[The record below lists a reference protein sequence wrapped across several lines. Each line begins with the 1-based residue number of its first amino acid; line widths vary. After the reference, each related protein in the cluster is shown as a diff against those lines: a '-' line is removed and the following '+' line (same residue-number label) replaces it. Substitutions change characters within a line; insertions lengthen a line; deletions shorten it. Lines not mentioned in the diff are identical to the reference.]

1 MSDIKISVIIP
12 VYNGENYI
20 NRCLFSLEKQ
30 TFKDFELII
39 INDGSQDKTE
49 KLIDDFIRRSSLN
62 VSYIAQ
68 KNSGQAAARNRG
80 LEKAKGNYIAFI
92 DSDDYVA
99 RDYLERLYYAAL
111 DNGSEMVVCG
121 YRQIDENGKV
131 LRHVRLTE
139 NKTEPYGPAGMFV
152 VWSKLFSRKFLVEND
167 FRFQEGGKIFEDV
180 PYSIV
185 TKFTSRNP
193 IAIDYCGYYYV
204 VRRGST
210 MNSGTIKSARF
221 PYENMTEAVRICLKR
236 NDREEQERLEYE
248 VLHFF
253 AGFIFL
259 YCRKAN
265 WKDID
270 QIVSYSTRIL
280 RTYFPR
286 YYKNKFV
293 GIGKNKDQSFLERLA
308 VTVFVIMNKLKLIQ
322 PFAKVITRI

>member
-12 VYNGENYI
+12 VYNGEKYI
-20 NRCLFSLEKQ
+20 KRCLFSLERQ
-30 TFKDFELII
+30 TFKYFELII

-49 KLIDDFIRRSSLN
+49 KIIDDFIGRSSLN
-62 VSYIAQ
+62 VRYIYQ
-68 KNSGQAAARNRG
+68 KNAGQAAARNRG
-80 LEKAKGNYIAFI
+80 LKKAAGDYIAFI
-92 DSDDYVA
+92 DGDDYVA
-99 RDYLERLYYAAL
+99 RDYLERLYCAAL
-111 DNGSEMVVCG
+111 DNESEMVVCG
-121 YRQIDENGKV
+121 YQQIDENGKV
-131 LRHVRLTE
+131 LRHVRLTRE
-139 NKTEPYGPAGMFV
+139 KAEPYGPAGMFV
-152 VWSKLFSRKFLVEND
+152 VWSKLFSRKFLLKND

-185 TKFTSRNP
+185 TKFTSHNP

-204 VRRGST
+204 VRKGST
-210 MNSGTIKSARF
+210 MNSGTIKSNRF
-221 PYENMTEAVRICLKR
+221 PYEKMTEAIRICLRK
-236 NDREEQERLEYE
+236 NGGEERERLEYE

-265 WKDID
+265 WMDID
-270 QIVSYSTRIL
+270 LIVSYSTRII

-293 GIGKNKDQSFLERLA
+293 GIAKNKKQTFLERLA
-308 VTVFVIMNKLKLIQ
+308 VTVFVMMNKVKLIK

>member
-12 VYNGENYI
+12 VYNGEKYI
-20 NRCLFSLEKQ
+20 KRCLFSLEQQ

-49 KLIDDFIRRSSLN
+49 KIIDDFTGRSSLN
-62 VSYIAQ
+62 VSYISQ
-68 KNSGQAAARNRG
+68 KNAGQATARNRG
-80 LEKAKGNYIAFI
+80 LEKAVGNYIAFI
-92 DSDDYVA
+92 DGDDYVA
-99 RDYLERLYYAAL
+99 RDYLERLYSAAL
-111 DNGSEMVVCG
+111 DNKSEMVVCG
-121 YRQIDENGKV
+121 YQQIDENGKV
-131 LRHVRLTE
+131 LRNVSLTRE
-139 NKTEPYGPAGMFV
+139 KAEPYGPAGMFV

-210 MNSGTIKSARF
+210 MNSGTIKSDRF
-221 PYENMTEAVRICLKR
+221 PYENMTESIRICLKKIGG
-236 NDREEQERLEYE
+236 EERERLEYE

-265 WKDID
+265 WRDID

-280 RTYFPR
+280 KTYFPR
-286 YYKNKFV
+286 YYKNRLV
-293 GIGKNKDQSFLERLA
+293 GIGKNRNQSLLERLA
-308 VTVFVIMNKLKLIQ
+308 VTVFVMMNKLKLIQ